1 MKRTLSTNAIA
12 VSVLLL
18 TLLLVSTSSAQ
29 VQNSSNS
36 NSIAGTWTGMW
47 SSTQGGP
54 KFVLMSQFN
63 SDGNF
68 NASETDEFA
77 VTQGVWQRVDPRTFA
92 LTAYQ
97 FDFPALGQPYDGV
110 FKVNANLK
118 LSKDGES
125 FSGNG
130 HLEFRDPNGVL
141 LFTDDA
147 IMTGYRVHVQVG
159 P

>member
-1 MKRTLSTNAIA
+1 MKPKLSAHAISA
-12 VSVLLL
+12 SMLLL
-18 TLLLVSTSSAQ
+18 MLLLSATAQ
-29 VQNSSNS
+29 AQAQNN
-36 NSIAGTWTGMW
+36 NTIAGTWTGMW

-54 KFVLMSQFN
+54 QFVLTEQFS

-68 NASETDEFA
+68 ISTETDEFA

-92 LTAYQ
+92 LTLYQ

-110 FKVNANLK
+110 FKVNAKLK
-118 LSKDGES
+118 LSKDGEA

-130 HLEFRDPNGVL
+130 HLEFRDPTGVL

-147 IMTGYRVHVQVG
+147 IMTGYRVHVQIL

>member
-1 MKRTLSTNAIA
+1 MRHKLSTYALTA
-12 VSVLLL
+12 SMLLL
-18 TLLLVSTSSAQ
+18 TLLAFATTSAHAQ
-29 VQNSSNS
+29 NN
-36 NSIAGTWTGMW
+36 NTIAGTWTGMW

-54 KFVLMSQFN
+54 QFVLMSQFN

-77 VTQGVWQRVDPRTFA
+77 VTQGVWERVEPRVFA

-97 FDFPALGQPYDGV
+97 FDFTALGKPYDGV
-110 FKVNANLK
+110 FKVNAKLK
-118 LSKDGES
+118 LSKDGET

-147 IMTGYRVHVQVG
+147 IMTGSRVHVQVG

>member
-1 MKRTLSTNAIA
+1 MKPKLSAFA
-12 VSVLLL
+12 APASVLLL
-18 TLLLVSTSSAQ
+18 TLLLVAAAPAQ
-29 VQNSSNS
+29 AQNN
-36 NSIAGTWTGMW
+36 NTITGMWTGMW

-54 KFVLMSQFN
+54 HFVLTSQFS

-68 NASETDEFA
+68 NATESDEFA
-77 VTQGVWQRVDPRTFA
+77 VTQGVWQRVDPRTFE

-97 FDFPALGQPYDGV
+97 FDFPALGQPTDGV
-110 FKVNANLK
+110 FKVNAKLN

-125 FSGNG
+125 FSGNA

-147 IMTGYRVHVQVG
+147 IMTGSRVHVQVG

>member
-77 VTQGVWQRVDPRTFA
+77 VTQGSGSVWIRVLSHSPLIS
-92 LTAYQ
+92 LTSPLWDSPTTA
-97 FDFPALGQPYDGV
+97 
-110 FKVNANLK
+110 
-118 LSKDGES
+118 SS
-125 FSGNG
+125 
-130 HLEFRDPNGVL
+130 R
-141 LFTDDA
+141 
-147 IMTGYRVHVQVG
+147 
-159 P
+159 

>member
-1 MKRTLSTNAIA
+1 MKPKLSAYAIPA
-12 VSVLLL
+12 SVLLL
-18 TLLLVSTSSAQ
+18 TLLLAAAIPAQ
-29 VQNSSNS
+29 AENN
-36 NSIAGTWTGMW
+36 NNIAGTWTGMW

-54 KFVLMSQFN
+54 QFVLMSQFN

-77 VTQGVWQRVDPRTFA
+77 VTQGVWQRVEPRIFA

-110 FKVNANLK
+110 FKVNAKLK

-125 FSGNG
+125 FSGNA

-147 IMTGYRVHVQVG
+147 IMTGYRVHVLVV